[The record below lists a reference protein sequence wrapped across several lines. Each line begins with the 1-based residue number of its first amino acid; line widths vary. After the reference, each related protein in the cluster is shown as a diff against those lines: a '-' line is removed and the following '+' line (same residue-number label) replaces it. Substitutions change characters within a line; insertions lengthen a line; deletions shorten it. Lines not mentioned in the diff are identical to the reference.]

1 MAHIRADEISR
12 ILSSEIQNFD
22 AVANVSETGSVIS
35 VGDGIA
41 RVFGLE
47 NVMAGELV
55 EFGPETVGI
64 ALNLEEDQVG
74 TVLLGDYSNIKEGDQ
89 VRRTGRIMSVP
100 VGDALV
106 GRVVN
111 ALGVPIDGK
120 GAIDT
125 KEFIALE
132 RIAPGVVDR
141 QSVKQPLQTGIK
153 AIDAMVPI
161 GRGQRELIIG
171 DRQTGKTTIAL
182 DTIINQ
188 KGQDVICIYVAIGQ
202 KRSTVAQVVRVL
214 EEHGAMDYT
223 IVVAATA
230 SDPAP
235 MQYIAPYAGCSIG
248 EFFRDSKRH
257 ALCVYDDLSKHAAAY
272 REISL
277 LLRRPPGR
285 EAFPGDV
292 FYLHSRLL
300 ERAAKLSDEKGGG
313 SLTALPFI
321 ETQAGDVSAYIPT
334 NVISI
339 TDGQIYLETDLFNS
353 NVRPAIN
360 VGLSVSRVG
369 GAAQIKAMK
378 SVAGSLRLE
387 LAQYRGLEAFA
398 QFGSDLDKASQDQL
412 NRGKRW
418 VEVLKQGQFSPIP
431 VEKQVAIIFAGGNG
445 YLDDVAVEDV
455 RRFETEL
462 YQFLDNSKPE
472 VLQGIREKKELKDEL
487 KKQLQDALK
496 EFKSQRFKASS
507 KDDKKA
513 APAKKVERNN
523 GQRAEKKEMPA
534 EEKVEN
540 EKAGNDK
547 AGNEKVGNEKAGDDK
562 AADEAKKAPAQV

>member
-1 MAHIRADEISR
+1 MAQIRADEISR
-12 ILSSEIQNFD
+12 IISSEIQNFD
-22 AVANVSETGSVIS
+22 AVADVAETGFVIS

-47 NVMAGELV
+47 NAMAGELL
-55 EFGPETVGI
+55 EFGPETIGI

-74 TVLLGDYSNIKEGDQ
+74 TVLLGDYSTIKEGDQ
-89 VRRTGRIMSVP
+89 VRRTGRIMSIP
-100 VGDALV
+100 VGEAMV

-111 ALGVPIDGK
+111 ALGQPIDGK
-120 GAIDT
+120 GAIAT
-125 KEFIALE
+125 KDFSPLE
-132 RIAPGVVDR
+132 RLAPGVVDR
-141 QSVKQPLQTGIK
+141 QPVKEPLQTGIK

-171 DRQTGKTTIAL
+171 DRQTGKTTVAL

-188 KGQDVICIYVAIGQ
+188 KGQDVTCIYVAIGQ

-214 EEHGAMDYT
+214 EEHGAMDYSV
-223 IVVAATA
+223 VVAATA

-235 MQYIAPYAGCSIG
+235 MQYIAPYAGCAIG
-248 EFFRDSKRH
+248 EYFRDSKRH

-285 EAFPGDV
+285 EAYPGDV

-300 ERAAKLSDEKGGG
+300 ERAAKLNDQNGGG

-369 GAAQIKAMK
+369 GNAQTKAMK

-387 LAQYRGLEAFA
+387 LAQYRNLEAFA

-418 VEVLKQGQFSPIP
+418 VEVLKQNQFSPIP
-431 VEKQVAIIFAGGNG
+431 MEKQVAIIFAGGNG
-445 YLDDVAVEDV
+445 FLDDVAVEDI
-455 RRFETEL
+455 RRFEGEL

-472 VLQGIREKKELKDEL
+472 VLQIIREKKELKEDV
-487 KKQLQDALK
+487 KKQLTDALK
-496 EFKSQRFKASS
+496 EFKAQRFKASA
-507 KDDKKA
+507 DKKEPPKA
-513 APAKKVERNN
+513 EQTEPKGDGKDGNGKATRSSEETPEPARV
-523 GQRAEKKEMPA
+523 
-534 EEKVEN
+534 
-540 EKAGNDK
+540 
-547 AGNEKVGNEKAGDDK
+547 
-562 AADEAKKAPAQV
+562 